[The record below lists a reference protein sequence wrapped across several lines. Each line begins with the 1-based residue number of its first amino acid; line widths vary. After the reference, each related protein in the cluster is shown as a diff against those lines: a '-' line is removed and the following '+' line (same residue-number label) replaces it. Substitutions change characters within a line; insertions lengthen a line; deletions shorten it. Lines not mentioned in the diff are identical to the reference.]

1 MTRLLVATALV
12 LHLSG
17 VPVVAAVVCTC
28 PGTPVQCCCCQRT
41 TTEESPS
48 GTPVARP
55 SCPCKMAP
63 DVPEPATP
71 TPATLS
77 SSRNPLPAAGIVA
90 ALPSEGALRAVPLLS
105 HLPATGDLSPPYLTA
120 AHPRC

>member
-1 MTRLLVATALV
+1 MTRLFLATALV

-17 VPVVAAVVCTC
+17 VPVVAAVVCTH
-28 PGTPVQCCCCQRT
+28 PGMPVQCCCCHRT

-63 DVPEPATP
+63 DVPAPATP
-71 TPATLS
+71 TPAAAL
-77 SSRNPLPAAGIVA
+77 SSRNPLPVAGIVHA
-90 ALPSEGALRAVPLLS
+90 PMIEATLSASLLSS
-105 HLPATGDLSPPYLTA
+105 HLPATDDSSPPYLTA

>member
-1 MTRLLVATALV
+1 MTRLLLATALV
-12 LHLSG
+12 LHLSC

-28 PGTPVQCCCCQRT
+28 PGTAVQCCCCHRT
-41 TTEESPS
+41 TTKEPAS

-63 DVPEPATP
+63 DVPEPGTP
-71 TPATLS
+71 TPVTLS
-77 SSRNPLPAAGIVA
+77 RPRNPLPAAAIVVG
-90 ALPSEGALRAVPLLS
+90 LPIEGALRAVPLLS